1 MRRVSNTAFS
11 SPQNMSAT
19 SRKTSASTP
28 LAIPIA
34 SPSSLDHHRQFS
46 SHRYTAMASRLTDL
60 GQMDVQAALD
70 QMRSL
75 LSGRPQIVYKTA
87 YYRKQ
92 TKNHWARDDPAF
104 SALQVGFLVV
114 AALAYSVAF
123 RTTIMGGLSFLLYS
137 LLWNWLVPGI
147 IVATIGRELA
157 NRHLAGTQSSTHVK
171 QSVEWLYAFDIHC
184 NSFFPMF
191 CLLYVAQFFLL
202 PLVLSPSLFALL
214 LSNTLYAAA
223 FSWYWYIT
231 HLGYRSLPFLSNTEV
246 FLFPVAAIAL
256 VYVLNLVGYPFGM
269 GWNASRL
276 LAQVYFY

>member
-1 MRRVSNTAFS
+1 
-11 SPQNMSAT
+11 MSAT

-171 QSVEWLYAFDIHC
+171 QSVEW
-184 NSFFPMF
+184 
-191 CLLYVAQFFLL
+191 
-202 PLVLSPSLFALL
+202 
-214 LSNTLYAAA
+214 
-223 FSWYWYIT
+223 
-231 HLGYRSLPFLSNTEV
+231 
-246 FLFPVAAIAL
+246 
-256 VYVLNLVGYPFGM
+256 
-269 GWNASRL
+269 
-276 LAQVYFY
+276 